1 MITHLSNI
9 ENNQDNTSVEHSRNQ
24 NYQIY
29 FSRSPDQSTPREG
42 KISKSLQAVQVML
55 ATCLNNINDSEC
67 PLISKFLSPIFF
79 DTINEFMLCLNL
91 MLYLMNPTKLNL

>member
-1 MITHLSNI
+1 MSHKQIMITHLSNI

-42 KISKSLQAVQVML
+42 KISKSLQAIQVMF
-55 ATCLNNINDSEC
+55 ATCLNNIGDS
-67 PLISKFLSPIFF
+67 LFISKFLSPIFL
-79 DTINEFMLCLNL
+79 T
-91 MLYLMNPTKLNL
+91 P

>member
-9 ENNQDNTSVEHSRNQ
+9 ENNQDNTSVEHTRNQ

-42 KISKSLQAVQVML
+42 KNLRNVYNLFDRQKISM
-55 ATCLNNINDSEC
+55 T
-67 PLISKFLSPIFF
+67 
-79 DTINEFMLCLNL
+79 
-91 MLYLMNPTKLNL
+91 

>member
-1 MITHLSNI
+1 MSHKQIMITHLSNI

-42 KISKSLQAVQVML
+42 KISKSLQAVQLIL
-55 ATCLNNINDSEC
+55 ATSLSNIGDSEC
-67 PLISKFLSPIFF
+67 RLCVNVNIFCR
-79 DTINEFMLCLNL
+79 LG
-91 MLYLMNPTKLNL
+91 

>member
-9 ENNQDNTSVEHSRNQ
+9 ENNQDNTSVEHTRNQ

-42 KISKSLQAVQVML
+42 KSRIYW
-55 ATCLNNINDSEC
+55 N
-67 PLISKFLSPIFF
+67 FLHQ
-79 DTINEFMLCLNL
+79 N
-91 MLYLMNPTKLNL
+91 

>member
-42 KISKSLQAVQVML
+42 KISKTLPAAQVS
-55 ATCLNNINDSEC
+55 D
-67 PLISKFLSPIFF
+67 IFQ
-79 DTINEFMLCLNL
+79 
-91 MLYLMNPTKLNL
+91 

>member
-1 MITHLSNI
+1 MSHKQIMITHLSNI

-42 KISKSLQAVQVML
+42 KISKSLQAVQLIL
-55 ATCLNNINDSEC
+55 ATSLSNIGDSEC
-67 PLISKFLSPIFF
+67 RLCVNVNIFVAF
-79 DTINEFMLCLNL
+79 DDFMICLNP
-91 MLYLMNPTKLNL
+91 LYLIR

>member
-9 ENNQDNTSVEHSRNQ
+9 ENNQDNTSVEHTRNQ

-42 KISKSLQAVQVML
+42 KISIQKASRDEVTVASVFISQKITQTFFQPKSCV
-55 ATCLNNINDSEC
+55 I
-67 PLISKFLSPIFF
+67 ISR
-79 DTINEFMLCLNL
+79 
-91 MLYLMNPTKLNL
+91 